1 MDCMISM
8 TFYFVHIYHTL
19 VFLRLFRASVAG
31 SLKNCL
37 SVDCRISGHCR
48 PGNED
53 NVWRCENDDGQL
65 VCRRAGR
72 WHWMAALLGLGPSW
86 VCIRLISTLMLSA
99 VQLKYARI
107 ADTLFCVSAA
117 HSMGNSGIISWTCL
131 SLCACVRRPDG
142 VTPTGL
148 SSTSTPWGRKGD
160 QFSFVCIF
168 LERDRNWW
176 FLHVH

>member
-1 MDCMISM
+1 MDCMISV

-19 VFLRLFRASVAG
+19 VFLRLFRATVAG
-31 SLKNCL
+31 RLKTCL

-86 VCIRLISTLMLSA
+86 VCIRLISTLMLST

-131 SLCACVRRPDG
+131 SLCACVRRPDA
-142 VTPTGL
+142 VTLRPACRRLLHREAEKETNFL
-148 SSTSTPWGRKGD
+148 LCA
-160 QFSFVCIF
+160 SF
-168 LERDRNWW
+168 
-176 FLHVH
+176 